1 MNNLLKKLLFIA
13 LFLSFQQYSAETHS
27 KPSDGEF
34 FFNNNVLPELMNANL
49 VIQKAIFALISSF
62 MMNLSKDWLLVT
74 LLKTILLYIKLLI
87 SEALIH
93 KYLIIL
99 VVKDVSLLRMSL
111 VKLLDNGG
119 KLSLVQI

>member
-1 MNNLLKKLLFIA
+1 
-13 LFLSFQQYSAETHS
+13 
-27 KPSDGEF
+27 
-34 FFNNNVLPELMNANL
+34 MNANL